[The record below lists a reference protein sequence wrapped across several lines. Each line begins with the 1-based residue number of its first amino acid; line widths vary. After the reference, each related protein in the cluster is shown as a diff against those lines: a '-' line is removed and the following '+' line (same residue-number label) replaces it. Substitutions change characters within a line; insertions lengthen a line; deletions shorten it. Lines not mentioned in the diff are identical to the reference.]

1 MDIFNCNMILP
12 LRQSLRVLYVSHT
25 GMTEPLGH
33 SQVIPYVEGLARA
46 GFLMEIMA
54 FEPERATLDERSLLA
69 EPFVFRTEL
78 VH

>member
-1 MDIFNCNMILP
+1 M
-12 LRQSLRVLYVSHT
+12 RVLYVSHT

-54 FEPERATLDERSLLA
+54 FEPERGHPRRVVRTARRLA
-69 EPFVFRTEL
+69 GDQACPLRKGTTAA
-78 VH
+78 